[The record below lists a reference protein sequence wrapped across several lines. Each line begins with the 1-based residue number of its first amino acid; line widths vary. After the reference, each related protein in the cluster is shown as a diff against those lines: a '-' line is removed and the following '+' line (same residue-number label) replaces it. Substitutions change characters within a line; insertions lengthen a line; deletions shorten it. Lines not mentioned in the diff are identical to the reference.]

1 MAHAKLGAATAK
13 AHENPLVK
21 KLALA
26 AAEKDLVRRNVVTNV
41 HRGHWKKLSI
51 WDDIRAPREPRVPRA
66 RDLFP
71 GSRALRYNCTQSLL
85 MLRHMTARVEGHNAH
100 TCSLDYRIRLRSCGI
115 LRDAHTCF
123 LSTESVVTTKPHN
136 LTTKPIN
143 LSGIL

>member
-115 LRDAHTCF
+115 LLHTCKT
-123 LSTESVVTTKPHN
+123 SQQQHN
-136 LTTKPIN
+136 PAGNTGTVLLYFI
-143 LSGIL
+143 